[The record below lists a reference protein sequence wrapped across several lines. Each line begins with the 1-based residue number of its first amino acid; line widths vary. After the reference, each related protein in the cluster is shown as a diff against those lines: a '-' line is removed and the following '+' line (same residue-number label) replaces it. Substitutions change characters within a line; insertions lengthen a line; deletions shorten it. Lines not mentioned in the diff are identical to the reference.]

1 MEIGDGVR
9 FRACSLYDDTMY
21 PATSARMEATSEAR
35 KGLMLPQGN
44 SIGPQ
49 GPMVQQCTDTPSAA
63 MQRGQWGF
71 SLAAEPGI
79 DSVGTYELYRKI
91 RSLPQGSTF
100 EPQGSRPQQCETGRG
115 QFSTEVSVML
125 AALQE
130 KRAKAD
136 SRHYMVTEV
145 GCGHCVDT
153 QADAEELDERTSK
166 RCEITHQQGS
176 DITLESS
183 DSTPRLGNECGN
195 TEVKSSS
202 HTPEATARL
211 TKVEEAPARE
221 RSKNCGIAEIGK
233 RYPGVATQLG
243 EAAQKRTIEDKL
255 TRLQPQGKV
264 EITEVQDSAVR
275 EEESQEKL
283 DCSPPTKDPCET
295 VKITPGRWADLSAT
309 DHDLLLVGMQAGEV
323 DAPSDRVQVG
333 M

>member
-49 GPMVQQCTDTPSAA
+49 GTMVQQCTDTPSAA

-115 QFSTEVSVML
+115 QFSTEVSVLL

-136 SRHYMVTEV
+136 SRHYTDFVTLWHHSGTWQLIIMV
-145 GCGHCVDT
+145 
-153 QADAEELDERTSK
+153 S
-166 RCEITHQQGS
+166 
-176 DITLESS
+176 
-183 DSTPRLGNECGN
+183 
-195 TEVKSSS
+195 
-202 HTPEATARL
+202 
-211 TKVEEAPARE
+211 
-221 RSKNCGIAEIGK
+221 
-233 RYPGVATQLG
+233 
-243 EAAQKRTIEDKL
+243 
-255 TRLQPQGKV
+255 
-264 EITEVQDSAVR
+264 
-275 EEESQEKL
+275 
-283 DCSPPTKDPCET
+283 
-295 VKITPGRWADLSAT
+295 
-309 DHDLLLVGMQAGEV
+309 
-323 DAPSDRVQVG
+323 
-333 M
+333 